1 MRSAISCAATVPG
14 SSVGLIIATL
24 MVIGPQPPSPPP
36 AVLLPV
42 RKPQPDRPRTPAA
55 ASTDRL
61 WIVMV
66 LPPHRVLPP
75 FHAIDCMST
84 LCESDVLCPAD
95 VEGTCTQRSGSRP
108 RADGPSGR

>member
-75 FHAIDCMST
+75 FHEIDYQST
-84 LCESDVLCPAD
+84 MCVVDVLLPTGY
-95 VEGTCTQRSGSRP
+95 VGTLAILT
-108 RADGPSGR
+108 